1 MALYC
6 GPPKFFKVIQDHELQ
21 NGELVSF
28 FLSSLSMFCFGI
40 TMLLFVSTLSCFV
53 ASLLFISNIYIYM
66 LQRVPKKFV
75 EKYWNGI
82 PNPVVVTLPNGIQQ
96 ELFWVKRDD
105 GVVLFRKNWKKIVKF
120 LKFGY
125 LVVFKYVGGSC
136 FQLDIFGR
144 NCVEIDYSKFID
156 QVKKEAEFVEVVD
169 DEAEFAGTSRRTKRG
184 T

>member
-1 MALYC
+1 
-6 GPPKFFKVIQDHELQ
+6 
-21 NGELVSF
+21 
-28 FLSSLSMFCFGI
+28 
-40 TMLLFVSTLSCFV
+40 
-53 ASLLFISNIYIYM
+53 M

-96 ELFWVKRDD
+96 ELFWVKRDE

>member
-1 MALYC
+1 
-6 GPPKFFKVIQDHELQ
+6 
-21 NGELVSF
+21 
-28 FLSSLSMFCFGI
+28 
-40 TMLLFVSTLSCFV
+40 
-53 ASLLFISNIYIYM
+53 
-66 LQRVPKKFV
+66 
-75 EKYWNGI
+75 
-82 PNPVVVTLPNGIQQ
+82 
-96 ELFWVKRDD
+96 
-105 GVVLFRKNWKKIVKF
+105 VKF

-136 FQLDIFGR
+136 FQHDIFGR